1 MEQLLNQKILD
12 PQHMMLQQIL
22 DPDSEANVIDEKLI
36 MDELRKALGPRETIP
51 RDLQQITHVVISF
64 RAIRKIDNLLPLV
77 QLTKLKLDNNTIT
90 KIENIDHL
98 VNLQEL
104 DLSFNQI
111 TVIEGLDRLV
121 NLTELYLFSNK
132 ITRID
137 GIRALTKLNIFSI
150 GDNEIATVENL
161 NLHLLSIFKN
171 LQSITLVGN
180 PVVDTM
186 NHYVGQLLAFMPALV
201 YIDYRPVRSMIKD
214 GISLGDFSDDIT
226 QRKAREQVT
235 ADQEQSRTK
244 AEEMRKRDEDA
255 CVVGLDTFIA
265 ELLHPSNDPEQA
277 KLQMVPLVAD
287 VLRDYQKKC
296 SDTVADIKGYLE
308 NVYTGR
314 LKEDSDFG
322 TTLDQVQ
329 EENCNASIARVEA
342 FEKTIKRAEVAMA
355 TGRLTPEDTQQLRE
369 LEAANEA
376 LYKELMN
383 LELHQVE
390 QVEAVQQVYVTRLRE
405 TINRVRDELG
415 GWFHKLAEEEGRNFE
430 LMVNVAQEEMQKAAE
445 PDNKEIGE
453 ALKAFLADK
462 GAVIQSLKN
471 SNEFRKN
478 RYNEKEDQIVKAFE
492 VKTQAREKE
501 VVQAEAE
508 RNRARIHEIWTL
520 YDTNRKR
527 IEMLSHEAE

>member
-214 GISLGDFSDDIT
+214 GIS
-226 QRKAREQVT
+226 
-235 ADQEQSRTK
+235 
-244 AEEMRKRDEDA
+244 DA

-329 EENCNASIARVEA
+329 EENCNASMFGGHRLGPCCGGSNPLGDAVYVWGPYRLSIARVEA

-405 TINRVRDELG
+405 TINR
-415 GWFHKLAEEEGRNFE
+415 LAEEEGRNFE